1 MKSRYSIKLL
11 SASLV
16 LLAML
21 AVFAGPAYAQGIV
34 AGDTVA
40 SGQVIEDDAIL
51 FGDNVVIDGD
61 VNGNVIAIGNT
72 VTLNGKVDGSLI
84 ALGQDVIVNGEI
96 GDSLYAGSLTL
107 DFGEAA
113 SVGRN
118 VTYLGAS
125 TKIPPGTSIGR
136 HLKGIF
142 FGAVLGGELGGDI
155 QAVVG
160 PVEVV
165 RFILDQLN
173 IEVQMPD
180 LRRPFLTEPEVSPT
194 PTPSSYLPVKVLAA
208 AARPLSVER
217 APLAQDSP
225 VRDFLTDRWLARHLK
240 EFVTLFIIGALLVL
254 LLPAFVSQWS
264 TRAKD
269 SLALSAGYGL
279 MITILGHLAAL
290 LLLVVVLALAA
301 GLLALKL
308 EALAFL
314 TFGLGASALGLVY
327 ATFILLTVYLSK
339 VVVAYLVGWLLLR
352 RWHRDSRWW
361 MLLCFVLG
369 LVIYALV
376 VAIPFIGWAA
386 SVIIAAVGT
395 GAIYLSLMPAA
406 RKAVAPESAVE
417 AEA

>member
-1 MKSRYSIKLL
+1 MNSRYSIKLL
-11 SASLV
+11 SASLM
-16 LLAML
+16 LIAML
-21 AVFAGPAYAQGIV
+21 AVFAGPAHAQGV
-34 AGDTVA
+34 VTGDTVS

-96 GDSLYAGSLTL
+96 SDSLYAGSLTL
-107 DFGEAA
+107 DFGETA

-125 TKIPPGTSIGR
+125 TKIPPGASIGR

-194 PTPSSYLPVKVLAA
+194 PTPSSYLPIKVLAA
-208 AARPLSVER
+208 PARPPSVER
-217 APLAQDSP
+217 VVLAQDNP
-225 VRDFLTDRWLARHLK
+225 VRDFFYSRWLARHVK
-240 EFVTLFIIGALLVL
+240 EFATLFIIGALLVL

-269 SLALSAGYGL
+269 SVALSAGYGL
-279 MITILGHLAAL
+279 LITILGHLAAL

-301 GLLALKL
+301 GLYALKL

-314 TFGLGASALGLVY
+314 TFGLGASALGVIY
-327 ATFILLTVYLSK
+327 ATFVLLTVYLSK

-352 RWHRDSRWW
+352 RWHRESRWW

-369 LVIYALV
+369 LLIYTLV

-395 GAIYLSLMPAA
+395 GAIYLSLMPMA
-406 RKAVAPESAVE
+406 RKTVAPEV
-417 AEA
+417 AEAA